1 MGKPHV
7 LHELIHSLSKS
18 EKRFIRLN
26 AQFHQGDKTYMKLF
40 DAIEKQKVYDEEA
53 LKVKFRNEKFIN
65 QFGVVKNYLQQF
77 ILKQLRSYNSESKA
91 SIICQN
97 LLIDIEILYWKG
109 QFVLMKRLIHKA
121 EKIAEKYQLYLVLEE
136 LLNWESRLNT
146 AQVKIILE
154 NVEEANKKHEAY
166 MERYSHIVEYK
177 KLINQTHF
185 FIKQAEVIRTDEDKK
200 TIEKLLNNKLLK
212 EIPKGA
218 SFDEHYNFYM
228 LNGVLNRLVNN
239 QKASGEY
246 REKLLAYMEKHPHM
260 LEENTIRYLSA
271 LHNLLMHSL
280 IIKDYDLYEKSLSK
294 LKKLEAKTIREKSAI
309 IESLCLF
316 ELGYYN
322 ETKQYQKSVDFVTSF
337 FLKQP
342 SLLINQ
348 NKEHYYLVHYHA
360 ALAYF
365 NLKDFKNALA
375 WVNKVI
381 NLTSKMVRVDIRA
394 ATNIINILIHYELK
408 NLLLIPYLVK
418 STMEFLK
425 SHHLQTEFDKKCLL
439 VLLALSKTND
449 EKEQQKIIAK
459 NLSALEKLDK
469 NTSIVS
475 DIDVIEWLKH
485 KMA

>member
-146 AQVKIILE
+146 AQVKITLE

-294 LKKLEAKTIREKSAI
+294 LKKLEAKTIREKAAI

-365 NLKDFKNALA
+365 NLKDFKNALS

-408 NLLLIPYLVK
+408 NLLLIPYLIK
-418 STMEFLK
+418 STLEFLK
-425 SHHLQTEFDKKCLL
+425 SHHLQTEFDKKFLL
-439 VLLALSKTND
+439 VMLALSKTND
-449 EKEQQKIIAK
+449 EKEQQKTIAK
-459 NLSALEKLDK
+459 NLPALEKLDK
-469 NTSIVS
+469 TSSIVS
-475 DIDVIEWLKH
+475 DIDVVEWLKH
-485 KMA
+485 KKV

>member
-1 MGKPHV
+1 MGKTHV

-18 EKRFIRLN
+18 EKRFIKLN
-26 AQFHQGDKTYMKLF
+26 AQFHQGDKAYMKLF
-40 DAIEKQKVYDEEA
+40 DAIEKQKKYDEEV
-53 LKVKFRNEKFIN
+53 LKVKFRNESFIK

-77 ILKQLRSYNSESKA
+77 ILKQLRNYNSDSKA

-97 LLIDIEILYWKG
+97 LLIDIELLYWKG
-109 QFVLMKRLIHKA
+109 QFVLMKRLIIKA
-121 EKIAEKYQLYLVLEE
+121 EKIAKKYQLYLVLEE

-146 AQVKIILE
+146 AQVKMTLE

-166 MERYSHIVEYK
+166 MERYNYIVEYK

-185 FIKQAEVIRTDEDKK
+185 FIKQAEIIRTDEDKK

-218 SFDEHYNFYM
+218 SFDEHYNFYL

-239 QKASGEY
+239 EKASGEF

-271 LHNLLMHSL
+271 IHNLLMHSL
-280 IIKDYDLYEKSLSK
+280 IIKDYNLYEKSLSK
-294 LKKLEAKTIREKSAI
+294 LKKLEAKTIREKAAI

-322 ETKQYQKSVDFVTSF
+322 ETKQYDKAVNFVNNF

-342 SLLINQ
+342 EILINQ

-360 ALAYF
+360 TLAYF
-365 NLKDFKNALA
+365 NLKDYKNALI

-381 NLTSKMVRVDIRA
+381 NLTSKMIRVDIRA
-394 ATNIINILIHYELK
+394 ATNIINILIHFELK

-418 STMEFLK
+418 STIEFLK
-425 SHHLQTEFDKKCLL
+425 LHHLQTDFDKKFLFILL
-439 VLLALSKTND
+439 SLTKTND
-449 EKEQQKIIAK
+449 IKNHQKIIAK
-459 NLSALEKLDK
+459 NISSLERLDK
-469 NTSIVS
+469 TTSIVS
-475 DIDVIEWLKH
+475 DIDVLEWLKY
-485 KMA
+485 KMV

>member
-1 MGKPHV
+1 MGKTHV

-40 DAIEKQKVYDEEA
+40 DAIEKQKNYDEEA

-109 QFVLMKRLIHKA
+109 QFVLMKRMIHKA
-121 EKIAEKYQLYLVLEE
+121 EKIAKKYQLYLVLEE

-146 AQVKIILE
+146 AQVKITLE
-154 NVEEANKKHEAY
+154 NVEEINKKHKAY
-166 MERYSHIVEYK
+166 RERYQHIVAYK
-177 KLINQTHF
+177 QLINQAHF
-185 FIKQAEVIRTDEDKK
+185 FIKQAEVIRTDKDRKV
-200 TIEKLLNNKLLK
+200 IENLLNNKLLN
-212 EIPKGA
+212 EIPTGA
-218 SFDEHYNFYM
+218 SFDEHYNYFM
-228 LNGVLNRLVNN
+228 LNGVLNRLINN
-239 QKASGEY
+239 QEASGLY
-246 REKLLAYMEKHPHM
+246 RKELLIYMEKHPHM
-260 LEENTIRYLSA
+260 VEENTIRYLST

-280 IIKDYDLYEKSLSK
+280 IIKDYDLYEETLSK

-322 ETKQYQKSVDFVTSF
+322 ETKQYHKSLEFVTNF

-342 SLLINQ
+342 SILINQ
-348 NKEHYYLVHYHA
+348 NKEHYFLVHYHA

-365 NLKDFKNALA
+365 NLKEYKNALS

-394 ATNIINILIHYELK
+394 TTNIINILIHYELK

-425 SHHLQTEFDKKCLL
+425 THHLQTDFDKKFLL
-439 VLLALSKTND
+439 IMIALSKTND
-449 EKEQQKIIAK
+449 KSEQQKTILK
-459 NLSALEKLDK
+459 NLAALEKLDK
-469 NTSIVS
+469 TTSLVS
-475 DIDVIEWLKH
+475 DIDIVEWLKY

>member
-1 MGKPHV
+1 MEKPHV
-7 LHELIHSLSKS
+7 LHELIHSLTKS

-40 DAIEKQKVYDEEA
+40 DAIEKQKKYDEEA

-65 QFGVVKNYLQQF
+65 QFGVAKNYLQQF

-146 AQVKIILE
+146 AQVKITLE

-218 SFDEHYNFYM
+218 SFDEHYNHYM
-228 LNGVLNRLVNN
+228 LNGVLNRLINN
-239 QKASGEY
+239 QNASGEY
-246 REKLLAYMEKHPHM
+246 RVKLLAYMEKYPHM

-280 IIKDYDLYEKSLSK
+280 IIKDYILYEKTLSK
-294 LKKLEAKTIREKSAI
+294 LKKLESKTIREKAAI

-322 ETKQYQKSVDFVTSF
+322 ETMQYQKSVDFVNNF

-342 SLLINQ
+342 SILINQ

-418 STMEFLK
+418 STIEFLK
-425 SHHLQTEFDKKCLL
+425 LHHLQTEFDKKCLL

-449 EKEQQKIIAK
+449 EKQQKKVIAK
-459 NLSALEKLDK
+459 NLPALERLDK
-469 NTSIVS
+469 TTSTVS
-475 DIDVIEWLKH
+475 DIDIVEWLKN
-485 KMA
+485 KMV

>member
-146 AQVKIILE
+146 AQVKITLE

-185 FIKQAEVIRTDEDKK
+185 FIKKAEVIRTDEDKK

-294 LKKLEAKTIREKSAI
+294 LKKLEAKTIREKAAI

-322 ETKQYQKSVDFVTSF
+322 ETKQYQKSVDFVTNF

-365 NLKDFKNALA
+365 NLKDFKNALS

-381 NLTSKMVRVDIRA
+381 NLKSKMVRVDIRA

-408 NLLLIPYLVK
+408 NLLLIPYLIK

-425 SHHLQTEFDKKCLL
+425 SHHLQTEFDKKFLL
-439 VLLALSKTND
+439 VMLALSKTND
-449 EKEQQKIIAK
+449 EKEQQKTIAK
-459 NLSALEKLDK
+459 NLPALEKLDK
-469 NTSIVS
+469 TSSIVS
-475 DIDVIEWLKH
+475 DIDVVEWLKY
-485 KMA
+485 KKV

>member
-146 AQVKIILE
+146 AQVKITLE

-166 MERYSHIVEYK
+166 MERYCHIVEYK

-185 FIKQAEVIRTDEDKK
+185 FIKKAEVIRTDEDKK

-212 EIPKGA
+212 EIPKRA

-246 REKLLAYMEKHPHM
+246 REKLLVYMEKHPHM

-294 LKKLEAKTIREKSAI
+294 LSKLEAKTIREKAAI

-322 ETKQYQKSVDFVTSF
+322 ETKQYQKSVDFVTNF

-365 NLKDFKNALA
+365 NLKDFKNALS

-408 NLLLIPYLVK
+408 NLLLIPYLIK
-418 STMEFLK
+418 STLEFLK
-425 SHHLQTEFDKKCLL
+425 SHHLQTEFDKKFLL
-439 VLLALSKTND
+439 VMLALSKTND
-449 EKEQQKIIAK
+449 EKEQQKTIAK
-459 NLSALEKLDK
+459 NLPALEKLDK
-469 NTSIVS
+469 TSSIVS
-475 DIDVIEWLKH
+475 DIDVVEWLKY
-485 KMA
+485 KKV

>member
-1 MGKPHV
+1 MKNTHV

-40 DAIEKQKVYDEEA
+40 DAIEKQKDYDEEV

-77 ILKQLRSYNSESKA
+77 ILKQLRSYNSESKV

-146 AQVKIILE
+146 AQVKITLE

-185 FIKQAEVIRTDEDKK
+185 FIKKAEVIRTDEDKK

-322 ETKQYQKSVDFVTSF
+322 ETKQYQKSVDFVTNF

-342 SLLINQ
+342 SILINQ

-425 SHHLQTEFDKKCLL
+425 SHHLQTEFDKKFLL
-439 VLLALSKTND
+439 VMLALSKTND
-449 EKEQQKIIAK
+449 EKEQQKTIAK
-459 NLSALEKLDK
+459 NLPALEKLDK
-469 NTSIVS
+469 TTSIVS
-475 DIDVIEWLKH
+475 DIDVVEWLKY
-485 KMA
+485 KMV

>member
-146 AQVKIILE
+146 AQVKITLE

-185 FIKQAEVIRTDEDKK
+185 FIKKAEVIRTDEDKK

-212 EIPKGA
+212 EIPKRA

-294 LKKLEAKTIREKSAI
+294 LKKLEAKTIREKAAI

-365 NLKDFKNALA
+365 NLKDFKNALS

-408 NLLLIPYLVK
+408 NLLLIPYLIK
-418 STMEFLK
+418 STLEFLK
-425 SHHLQTEFDKKCLL
+425 SHHLQTEFDKKFLL
-439 VLLALSKTND
+439 VMLALSKTND
-449 EKEQQKIIAK
+449 EKEQQKTIVK
-459 NLSALEKLDK
+459 NLPALEKLDK
-469 NTSIVS
+469 TSSIVS
-475 DIDVIEWLKH
+475 DIDVVEWLKY
-485 KMA
+485 KKV

>member
-1 MGKPHV
+1 MEKIHV
-7 LHELIHSLSKS
+7 LHGLIHSLSKS

-40 DAIEKQKVYDEEA
+40 DAIEKQKTYDEEA

-77 ILKQLRSYNSESKA
+77 ILKQLRSYSSESKA

-109 QFVLMKRLIHKA
+109 QFVLMKRLIHRT
-121 EKIAEKYQLYLVLEE
+121 EKIAEKYQFYLVLEE

-146 AQVKIILE
+146 AQVKITIE
-154 NVEEANKKHEAY
+154 NVEEANKKHETY
-166 MERYSHIVEYK
+166 MERYRHIVEYK

-185 FIKQAEVIRTDEDKK
+185 FIKQAEVIRTDEDEK
-200 TIEKLLNNKLLK
+200 TIEKLLNNELLK
-212 EIPKGA
+212 SIPVGA
-218 SFDEHYNFYM
+218 SFEEHYNFYM

-246 REKLLAYMEKHPHM
+246 REKLLAYMERYPHM

-294 LKKLEAKTIREKSAI
+294 LKKLDAKTIREKAAI

-322 ETKQYQKSVDFVTSF
+322 ETKQYHKSIDFVNNF
-337 FLKQP
+337 FLKQS
-342 SLLINQ
+342 SLLVNQ
-348 NKEHYYLVHYHA
+348 NKEHYFLVHYHA

-365 NLKDFKNALA
+365 NLKDFKSALN

-408 NLLLIPYLVK
+408 NILLIPYLVK

-425 SHHLQTEFDKKCLL
+425 SHHLQTDFDKKFLL
-439 VLLALSKTND
+439 VLLALSKTNN
-449 EKEQQKIIAK
+449 EKEQQKTISK
-459 NLSALEKLDK
+459 NLPSLEKLDRSK
-469 NTSIVS
+469 SIVS
-475 DIDVIEWLKH
+475 DIDVVEWLKH
-485 KMA
+485 KIA

>member
-1 MGKPHV
+1 MKNTYV
-7 LHELIHSLSKS
+7 LHSLIHSLSKS

-40 DAIEKQKVYDEEA
+40 DAIEKQKTYDEEA

-146 AQVKIILE
+146 AQVKITLE

-185 FIKQAEVIRTDEDKK
+185 FIKQAEVIRTDDDKK

-212 EIPKGA
+212 SIPTEA

-246 REKLLAYMEKHPHM
+246 REKLLAYMEKFPHM

-294 LKKLEAKTIREKSAI
+294 LKKLDAKTIREKAAI

-322 ETKQYQKSVDFVTSF
+322 ETKQYHKSVDFVNNF
-337 FLKQP
+337 FLKQS
-342 SLLINQ
+342 SLLVNQ
-348 NKEHYYLVHYHA
+348 NKEHYFLVHYHA

-365 NLKDFKNALA
+365 NLKDFKNALN

-394 ATNIINILIHYELK
+394 ATNIINILIHYELE

-425 SHHLQTEFDKKCLL
+425 SHNLQTDFDKKFLL
-439 VLLALSKTND
+439 VLLALSKTNN
-449 EKEQQKIIAK
+449 EKEQQKIISK
-459 NLSALEKLDK
+459 NLPNLEELDRSK
-469 NTSIVS
+469 SIVS
-475 DIDVIEWLKH
+475 DIDVVEWLKH
-485 KMA
+485 KIA

>member
-1 MGKPHV
+1 MKNTHV

-40 DAIEKQKVYDEEA
+40 DAIEKQKDYDEEA

-146 AQVKIILE
+146 AQVKITSE
-154 NVEEANKKHEAY
+154 NVEEANKKHETY

-177 KLINQTHF
+177 KLIIQTHF

-212 EIPKGA
+212 EVPTGA
-218 SFDEHYNFYM
+218 SFDEHYNYYM

-294 LKKLEAKTIREKSAI
+294 LKKLEAKTIREKAAI

-322 ETKQYQKSVDFVTSF
+322 ETKQHQKSVDFVTNF

-342 SLLINQ
+342 SILINQ

-365 NLKDFKNALA
+365 NLKDYKNALA

-381 NLTSKMVRVDIRA
+381 NLTSKMIRVDIRA

-425 SHHLQTEFDKKCLL
+425 SHHLQTEFDKKFLL
-439 VLLALSKTND
+439 VMLALSKTND
-449 EKEQQKIIAK
+449 EKEQQKTIAK
-459 NLSALEKLDK
+459 NLPALEKLDQT
-469 NTSIVS
+469 TSIVS
-475 DIDVIEWLKH
+475 DIDIIEWLKH
-485 KMA
+485 KMV

>member
-146 AQVKIILE
+146 AQVKITLE

-166 MERYSHIVEYK
+166 MERYCHIVEYK

-185 FIKQAEVIRTDEDKK
+185 FIKKAEVIRTDEDKK

-212 EIPKGA
+212 EIPKRA
-218 SFDEHYNFYM
+218 SFDEHYNFHM

-246 REKLLAYMEKHPHM
+246 REKLLVYMEKHPHM

-294 LKKLEAKTIREKSAI
+294 LKKLEAKTIREKAAI

-365 NLKDFKNALA
+365 NLKDFKNALS

-408 NLLLIPYLVK
+408 NLLLIPYLIK
-418 STMEFLK
+418 STLEFLK
-425 SHHLQTEFDKKCLL
+425 SHHLQTEFDKKFLL
-439 VLLALSKTND
+439 VMLALSKTND
-449 EKEQQKIIAK
+449 EKEQQKTIAK
-459 NLSALEKLDK
+459 NLPALEKLDK
-469 NTSIVS
+469 TSSIVS
-475 DIDVIEWLKH
+475 DIDVVEWLKY
-485 KMA
+485 KKV